1 MTPEEKRAYQ
11 NGLICGLSVRSVMDT
26 ADGHRKAILADMT
39 EINQTMPANST
50 WEAIHKA
57 IRSWNISGPR
67 VSLVESLLL
76 SALAHVDSVGI
87 LIDTNSTPLAEFLG
101 LAPITTNESVI
112 ITLT

>member
-26 ADGHRKAILADMT
+26 ADGQRKAILADMA
-39 EINQTMPANST
+39 EINQTMPASST

-67 VSLVESLLL
+67 VKIIEDYIVNALTTLEVVGVAVCSDSLPYSE
-76 SALAHVDSVGI
+76 ALEIVAVTTS
-87 LIDTNSTPLAEFLG
+87 DTVA
-101 LAPITTNESVI
+101 IV
-112 ITLT
+112 LT